1 MYASLLLQGW
11 SLLMGLTLISS
22 TGTGTGTATGTDT
35 AAASGET
42 HVVVLG
48 KESGRSDFPA
58 DAIYEEG
65 TLLEGERNGL
75 WKRFH
80 NNGLIRS
87 EIHYAGSVPFGD
99 YRLYDDQGRLY
110 EEGRWEFG
118 MNVGQLLR
126 YWPNGELQQQLT
138 FDSQG
143 VAQGQQRHYHDNGQ
157 LEMVVDLQ
165 NGEESGD
172 LIRLDR
178 EGRVIQRT
186 TYRNGQLV
194 QRAS

>member
-1 MYASLLLQGW
+1 MMGW
-11 SLLMGLTLISS
+11 ALVPAPCH
-22 TGTGTGTATGTDT
+22 GTTDPT
-35 AAASGET
+35 PPET

-48 KESGRSDFPA
+48 KESGRADFPA
-58 DAIYEEG
+58 ESIYEEG
-65 TLLEGERNGL
+65 PMADGERNGL

-80 NNGLIRS
+80 SNGQLRS
-87 EIHYAGSVPFGD
+87 EIHYASGVPFGD
-99 YRLYDDQGRLY
+99 YRLYDAEGHVY
-110 EEGRWEFG
+110 EEGRWEHG
-118 MNVGQLLR
+118 MNVGKLIR
-126 YWPNGELQQQLT
+126 YWPNGALQQQLT

-157 LEMVVDLQ
+157 LEMVVELTD
-165 NGEESGD
+165 GEESGD

-186 TYRNGQLV
+186 TYREGQRV